1 MLPIVGQR
9 FARLRDVSVAR
20 EGDGQAGPVG
30 SYRHVY

>member
-20 EGDGQAGPVG
+20 EGE
-30 SYRHVY
+30 SCSLNRHKAEP